1 MQLIEG
7 ALLTDAVSSCASA
20 WWCSSCSSLLCH
32 PGLFLLQLQA
42 SLILIGL
49 GIAWLWASQSRI
61 KETTRIRSAQKS
73 GNPFAFVDV
82 EMSRLSYDEQRQLP
96 KVSVV
101 LAVKGSIGEAGMDNW
116 RSQLVTLY
124 GGAVEYIFCVE
135 SEDDPAYFAVQ
146 SLQKEMKGVVDI
158 RLVVAGLATAC
169 SQQIHNQLAGAK
181 VACPESKYLLFL
193 DDDIQCHPGTLGS
206 LVKAMETRPEVFC
219 CTGYS
224 FDIPSTP
231 SISAYAAMAYR
242 LPLLI
247 GMSSG
252 GPAFFVW
259 GGCIMLRLA
268 DLRADRNGMASALQ
282 RNGYSNDLILTSV
295 AGVHGCKVWCPPT
308 AIFPGRMSGAWTFR
322 RYWNYVRRQIFAL
335 TTYCSSY
342 AYRTNHVGWFFYTYA
357 SLAVTIPLIPSL
369 IHLVLFLLSLAR
381 SVLLSSRPLLLQSGV
396 TDVATIAALASS
408 GLVGGGRPVVVDGR
422 TLWWEW
428 MVSRSFCATGLAFSL
443 GHLASIGISALLG
456 TRLFHAVITLCNLL
470 SPEKPQIRLSN
481 LSLSLGV
488 LGMLM
493 NLALLPVIAV
503 YTYLQPAITWAGI
516 KYVRRSG
523 LVAKVRHPT
532 PQSDALPIESRVS
545 QKVLD
550 LEIAGG
556 GLIGDEFDGGCW
568 SAPYE
573 KRDWLVEVLARVPW
587 SKGWAEN
594 MEMLCKSLPS
604 IRTARS
610 VSPKL
615 KKSG

>member
-1 MQLIEG
+1 
-7 ALLTDAVSSCASA
+7 
-20 WWCSSCSSLLCH
+20 
-32 PGLFLLQLQA
+32 
-42 SLILIGL
+42 
-49 GIAWLWASQSRI
+49 
-61 KETTRIRSAQKS
+61 
-73 GNPFAFVDV
+73 
-82 EMSRLSYDEQRQLP
+82 MSRLSYDEQRQLP

-443 GHLASIGISALLG
+443 AHLASIGISALLG

-573 KRDWLVEVLARVPW
+573 KRDWLVEALARVPW

-610 VSPKL
+610 VQAL
-615 KKSG
+615 KVHTPVVSGVACCRLWPRKVLDGQPCARCVLLSVMCHVPVALTWAPISC